1 MRGSAMKTREID
13 PVFLKSTLDI
23 KDFLSIKDLFKHS
36 EGVDIAQALSEL
48 SIMDCIVL
56 FRIVSKTRKSDVFS
70 HLSFERQIQLI
81 ENLPE
86 VLVTILLNEMEPD
99 DRTHLLEPL
108 PEELKNK
115 LLLRLSPEQ
124 RNVAW
129 RLLSYPED
137 SVGRLMTPDF
147 MILKDFMTA
156 NQSLD
161 YIRWSSELPS
171 EYLNYLF
178 IVDENRRLCGEI
190 TLADLVKSDPPT
202 AIVSDIMSYN
212 YIFLEPHVSQEAALE
227 MFKRY
232 DRLVVPVVDEER
244 RVIGIVTADDM
255 FDVAEEE
262 ATEDIQ
268 QFGGQGALEN
278 SYFQTPLG
286 VMIRKRAGWLCLLFL
301 GMLFSGS
308 ILRHYEDAVEQLAY
322 LIIFLPMVIS
332 AGGNS
337 GTQSASLIIR
347 GIALSEMDERHWR
360 NVFRRE
366 VLIGVV
372 LGILLGTLGFFRA
385 FFWNYSLIICFV
397 VFVTLL
403 SVVMFGALSGA
414 LLPFV
419 FRKLKLD
426 PAVVS
431 SPFITTIV
439 DLSGI
444 VIFINVAR
452 VLAGL
457 K

>member
-1 MRGSAMKTREID
+1 MYNRADLSRSEVEKKKSKIFDKFFKMKPDFLTYDLVGEKNKWNNARVAITSTYGTDFSEFERALACVTKFKPEKEIAEFLNILNEQIKKNYKSSLLLDRVCEGKLIKEKMRGSAMKTREID

-23 KDFLSIKDLFKHS
+23 KDFLSIKDLFKRS

-56 FRIVSKTRKSDVFS
+56 FRIVSKTRKSDVFY

-81 ENLPE
+81 ENLPD

-232 DRLVVPVVDEER
+232 DRLVVPVVDGER

-286 VMIRKRAGWLCLLFL
+286 VMIRKRAGWLCLLF
-301 GMLFSGS
+301 
-308 ILRHYEDAVEQLAY
+308 
-322 LIIFLPMVIS
+322 
-332 AGGNS
+332 
-337 GTQSASLIIR
+337 
-347 GIALSEMDERHWR
+347 
-360 NVFRRE
+360 
-366 VLIGVV
+366 
-372 LGILLGTLGFFRA
+372 
-385 FFWNYSLIICFV
+385 
-397 VFVTLL
+397 
-403 SVVMFGALSGA
+403 
-414 LLPFV
+414 
-419 FRKLKLD
+419 
-426 PAVVS
+426 
-431 SPFITTIV
+431 
-439 DLSGI
+439 
-444 VIFINVAR
+444 
-452 VLAGL
+452 
-457 K
+457 